1 MKKLFLSAILA
12 GLMISIGGTV
22 FISCESAIA
31 GAVFFSVGLF
41 SVCAYGM
48 ALFTGRVGYLIGS
61 QPAYLRD
68 LLIIWLGNA
77 TGCVLTGLAVRYSRM
92 TVFPRAQL
100 MVEAKLAQ
108 LPLQTVLLGVLCGI
122 LMYLA
127 VDNFKNSPNLFGK
140 YLGILL
146 CVPAFILAGFE
157 HCVADMFYVA
167 AGGSLTQFSEII
179 RFLLLATLGNAL
191 GSFIIPL
198 AKHRN
203 HG

>member
-12 GLMISIGGTV
+12 GLMIAIGGTV
-22 FISCESAIA
+22 FISCESTIA

-48 ALFTGRVGYLIGS
+48 ALFTGRVGYLIGN
-61 QPAYLRD
+61 QPAYLLD

-77 TGCVLTGLAVRYSRM
+77 IGCVLTGLAVRYSHIA
-92 TVFPRAQL
+92 VLPRAQL

-108 LPLQTVLLGVLCGI
+108 LPLQTVLLGVFCGI

-167 AGGSLTQFSEII
+167 AGGSITQFSEII
-179 RFLLLATLGNAL
+179 SFLLLATFGNAL

-198 AKHRN
+198 AKHSS